1 MFISTT
7 MFIAIDEF
15 SPARRTSWEESVSM
29 WQVSVW
35 SRLSFLTA
43 VTGTSMN
50 LGTVYAEKCF
60 QRLESAWRCPQ
71 GSLSPTEDHNA
82 PSLSRTQRAWE
93 LGLSQFPWLLSSST
107 EQFPHRCQLPLHR
120 QRKVERSDQGYSFFF
135 WDSECCGSCYISVG
149 VKWKRILVRRKC
161 YHYSTEPVA

>member
-71 GSLSPTEDHNA
+71 GSLSPTEDHNE
-82 PSLSRTQRAWE
+82 PSLSHTQRAWE
-93 LGLSQFPWLLSSST
+93 LGLSQFPWLLSSSI

-120 QRKVERSDQGYSFFF
+120 QRKVERSDQGYSFFSGIVSVVEVVIFLLESSERAF
-135 WDSECCGSCYISVG
+135 W
-149 VKWKRILVRRKC
+149 
-161 YHYSTEPVA
+161 